1 MMLFDFETTTFGK
14 WILVGEHAVV
24 RGHAALVFPI
34 KEKKLTLSYSAVAP
48 LSADYSG
55 DSGADMH
62 LLFWSVLEHGMQLL
76 GYSLTQLSGHFH
88 IDSSIPVGV
97 GMGASAALCVA
108 MSRWFSA
115 QKMLETAQCSIF
127 AKELEHLFH
136 GKSSG
141 LDVAGVAAE
150 GGNYFK
156 LGSAIPLQQKIYPQF
171 VLSSCKQIGITSHC
185 IQQVEHLWNT
195 NPNLAK
201 HIDKQMVEA
210 VEEAK
215 NALEQGGPEALSCLA
230 KAINKAAGCFSQ
242 WGLVS
247 ESLQQHMNRLREEGA
262 LAVKPT
268 GSGGGGFVLSL
279 WDKLPPQELVGYRI
293 PNQQNDNKFRF
304 L

>member
-1 MMLFDFETTTFGK
+1 MTFCDFETTTYGK

-34 KEKKLTLSYSAVAP
+34 KEKKLTLSYSAQSAS
-48 LSADYSG
+48 LGADYTGS
-55 DSGADMH
+55 SGADMH

-76 GYSLTQLSGHFH
+76 GRSLNQLGGHFLL
-88 IDSSIPVGV
+88 DSTIPVGV

-108 MSRWFSA
+108 MSRWFGK
-115 QKMLETAQCSIF
+115 QQMLDESQCNAF

-150 GGNYFK
+150 GGVYFK
-156 LGSAIPLQQKIYPQF
+156 AGYTVPLKQTVQPRYF
-171 VLSSCKQIGITSHC
+171 LSSCNQIGITSHC
-185 IQQVEHLWNT
+185 IQQVHGIWDKD
-195 NPNLAK
+195 PVLARK
-201 HIDKQMVEA
+201 LDEQMVES

-215 NALEQGGPEALSCLA
+215 VALEQGGADAESSLA
-230 KAINKAAGCFSQ
+230 QAINKAADCFVQ

-247 ESLQQHMNRLREEGA
+247 EGLQQHMNRLSTEGA
-262 LAVKPT
+262 IAVKPT

-279 WDKLPPQELVGYRI
+279 WNKQPPASLDLLAV
-293 PNQQNDNKFRF
+293 
-304 L
+304 

>member
-1 MMLFDFETTTFGK
+1 MKLYDFETTTYGK

-34 KEKKLTLSYSAVAP
+34 KERRLIFSYSANVP
-48 LSADYSG
+48 SLSADYLGSSG
-55 DSGADMH
+55 PDMH
-62 LLFWSVLEHGMQLL
+62 LLFWSVLEHGLKLL
-76 GYSLTQLSGHFH
+76 GHSFNQLGGHFLLN
-88 IDSSIPVGV
+88 STIPVGG

-115 QKMLETAQCSIF
+115 QQMLAQEECNAF

-150 GGNYFK
+150 GGVYFK
-156 LGSAIPLQQKIYPQF
+156 AGEATPLRQTTQPQF
-171 VLSSCKQIGITSHC
+171 FLSSCNQIGITSHC
-185 IQQVEHLWNT
+185 IQQVQHLWENE
-195 NPNLAK
+195 PGLAK
-201 HIDKQMVEA
+201 QLDLQMAESVED
-210 VEEAK
+210 AK
-215 NALEQGGPEALSCLA
+215 TALEQGGSEVTSDLV
-230 KAINKAAGCFSQ
+230 KAINKAADCFMQ

-247 ESLQQHMNRLREEGA
+247 ESLQQHMNWLTSLGA

-279 WDKLPPQELVGYRI
+279 WDRKPPEDLELLAV
-293 PNQQNDNKFRF
+293 
-304 L
+304 